1 MDETGFE
8 SADILQMCKFAEG
21 DSRILMYKVVRDLF
35 MNFMKGNL
43 TDEKSEV
50 FKLLT

>member
-1 MDETGFE
+1 
-8 SADILQMCKFAEG
+8 
-21 DSRILMYKVVRDLF
+21 
-35 MNFMKGNL
+35 MKGNL